1 MKNQAG
7 FLILVLAMVLAA
19 GDAVLPSAGYTET
32 QGTDRRQDRR
42 EDRGDAR
49 DTKQTGRQEGRE
61 VKDDCLEGD
70 QNRPD
75 CRQEKQIPTLRSR
88 PAHLSS
94 RCRTAPAD
102 ACNSSD

>member
-1 MKNQAG
+1 MKGKYKMKNQPG
-7 FLILVLAMVLAA
+7 FLILALAMVLAA

-75 CRQEKQIPTLRSR
+75 CRQEKRDTKQDARKESRSIKK
-88 PAHLSS
+88 
-94 RCRTAPAD
+94 D
-102 ACNSSD
+102 D